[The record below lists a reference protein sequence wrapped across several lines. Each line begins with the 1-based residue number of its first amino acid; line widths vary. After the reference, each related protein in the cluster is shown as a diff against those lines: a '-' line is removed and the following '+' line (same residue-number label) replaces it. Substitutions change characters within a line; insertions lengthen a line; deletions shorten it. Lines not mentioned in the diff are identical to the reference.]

1 MKMRKLYFTILLGF
15 LSLTSF
21 SQGSMFGM
29 SYQMALP
36 VGSTSDFINTFSGR
50 GFGID
55 YKAFINPEVA
65 IGGSIGWNVF
75 YEAIPEGT
83 YEFDDGNGAI
93 SGQQWRYINSFPF
106 LLTADYFFGDYG
118 DPRFFAGGGVGAY
131 RIYKRTDMGIFSVE
145 PREWAFGIAPQVGV
159 AVPLNR
165 DAYFLGTL
173 RFNYA
178 FASGD
183 LKDPTTYIGINLGF
197 AWN

>member
-1 MKMRKLYFTILLGF
+1 MRYLYIYVFILF
-15 LSLTSF
+15 FSINSF

-36 VGSTSDFINTFSGR
+36 VGSTSDYISTFSGR

-55 YKAFINPEVA
+55 YKAFVSPEVA
-65 IGGSIGWNVF
+65 VGGSIGWNVF
-75 YEAIPEGT
+75 YEAIPEET
-83 YEFDDGNGAI
+83 YEFNDGTNALTGK
-93 SGQQWRYINSFPF
+93 QWRYINSFPF
-106 LLTADYFFGDYG
+106 LLTVDYFFGDYG
-118 DPRFFAGGGVGAY
+118 DPRFFVGGGIGAY
-131 RIYKRTDMGIFSVE
+131 RIYQRIDMGIFTSE
-145 PREWAFGIAPQVGV
+145 PREWAFGLAPQVGV

-165 DAYFLGTL
+165 DAYFLGSV